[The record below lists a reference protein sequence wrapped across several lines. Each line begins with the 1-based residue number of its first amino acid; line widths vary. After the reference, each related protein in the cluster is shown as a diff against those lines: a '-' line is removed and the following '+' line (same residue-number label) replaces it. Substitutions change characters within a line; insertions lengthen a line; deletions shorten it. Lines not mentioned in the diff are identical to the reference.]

1 MPHSMLLAF
10 SVTAPTLVRGVA
22 SGVVFGLLA
31 TGLVLVY
38 RSSGIINFAHAE
50 LGLIASAMVELLVT
64 RGNVPFWMSLP
75 AALGTA
81 ATVAALCEL
90 VVIRRLRNAP
100 KVMTVVAT
108 LGLSQFLLFLT
119 AAVRGS
125 ATSTMPMPPGFPEW
139 HLQSLTMNPAFTAI
153 LLLGPLSVVGV
164 SMLLSR
170 TQIGRT
176 IRGAAAN
183 PEAARLAGL
192 SPTRASAISWG
203 IAGALSGLS
212 SILVTGAFGAASAS
226 SAGPTLLVP
235 AIAAAVIARFRSI
248 GIAFAAGV
256 GLGIFQE
263 VVSFNVDSGG
273 AVTLA
278 MFVVVL
284 VGLLVQRSSGPRAAD
299 TSNWMSI
306 ASTPLTPRGRRI
318 GAAVA
323 VIVGGAIVVIGALG
337 SSATAVSLTFV
348 VATASIALSVFVI
361 TGMAGQLSLGQFAV
375 AGVGAVVGL
384 QVTAKSGDLLLGLI
398 FAGTAGALTTLLIG
412 LPGLRLRG
420 LFAAVTTLA
429 FAVVAREWLLAQ
441 TWMAGFGRSLDDA
454 SVLGLNLRTTQARF
468 LFCVCTYLFLV
479 LIVHN
484 VNSSGLGRRIRA
496 LRDNESQARGFTVSA
511 IATRAS
517 SFAFAGFVAGA
528 SGLLLGVGAS
538 TITAANFP
546 SSQSIT
552 IVAAAVLGGLQGVF
566 GSLLGALYLV
576 GIPRFVPLDNAGLAA
591 TSFGWLALLL
601 VAPQGIGGLL
611 NRLLGRLAGAPTP
624 ALVQTASPAPAGFS
638 LGGLSGTKRP
648 EPDGSVLLRASGLRK
663 HYGGVRAVDGV
674 DFEVR
679 VGETVGL
686 IGGNGA
692 GKTTLFELLGG
703 FVAPDSGTITFRGVD
718 ITKKSAERRALL
730 GVIRSFQDAAL
741 FSTFTVRDAVL
752 VALERRHRTRVL
764 PALIGLRR
772 HEKAQRIRADELLA
786 MCGLSSY
793 ASSVVSTLSTGTR
806 RFTELACMIAL
817 DPELLL
823 LDEPS
828 AGIAQRETEAL
839 TNVIRTVKEQ
849 LGTTVVVIEHDMP
862 FIRSLSDRLVV
873 MEAGRVLVSG
883 DPSTVL
889 SDERV
894 IASYLGTNAA
904 AIERSGEGDGS
915 RAADGVRATFGS
927 TGGRRRWTVPTREV
941 RMASRIRAV
950 TNFNRRLAWVTLAWL
965 VVATFSSWAEAPLHL
980 PRWVAWSS
988 NNLFTVNFVL
998 HFAMSAFVY
1007 RLPRPRTN
1015 PRIMQAYLGYA
1026 ILLFT
1031 LVSQSGRKE
1040 PLHAITFAILWLLIG
1055 GHIVLAVR
1063 SRARR
1068 AGAGAVSVR
1077 SGVSIP
1083 AVSAR
1088 SSVAPIAARTSG
1100 SPERVRRPPSVPD
1113 GPGPLGLSFS
1123 PFAFGAIGLVVT
1135 IVGFIVTA
1143 RGFHLRKGGV
1153 SLMPAAFVGI
1163 IGVHMVLGWQW
1174 LRLRRPSELRFAPI
1188 AAAVLVGL
1196 IFDNIILALGSPLG
1210 PGNFL
1215 RALSAPRYWIHA
1227 IGTPLLILLVL
1238 EIGSRCGLSWTQRRR
1253 WTWTLLAFVGI
1264 GFGLGNDGFGQK
1276 LKYSTSGG
1284 VARYANEAV
1293 KGPPVSSIAVI
1304 IIMITVSVMI
1314 WQRGYSP
1321 MMAVCSLVMLVGA
1334 AVGASFPLLGNLAEC
1349 FFVIALLAG
1358 MQAAAGYRPGQSA
1371 MRRSFAGSTP
1381 APAEPIRIRGLPI
1394 PWTTA
1399 LVAVLVSLL
1408 GVVHASANVR
1418 VPRGAPGTV
1427 VALFCLAIL
1436 SMCASFVLYVAVSPG
1451 SQAASLASLGLL
1463 LFAVDAV
1470 ALLPGNISGG
1480 ASWLRHVHDL
1490 RSVLVPLAAALLVPF
1505 VGTLAAVVT
1514 GNQRWLRTGRLA
1526 GVIALVLGIAV
1537 CLRAGSSWMYSGYA
1551 SRFSSDGLA
1560 TPGLLVVGAVSLVM
1574 VRLGLLILA
1583 RTGAVAP
1590 LAFAVLSL
1598 VATWGGQFNPL
1609 VFALAPLA
1617 LCGAMT
1623 CASMESASIAQ
1634 RARNQRGLRRQPSR
1648 KPRRSGSLSSIG
1660 GAE

>member
-1 MPHSMLLAF
+1 MLLAF
-10 SVTAPTLVRGVA
+10 SVTAPTLVRGLA

-125 ATSTMPMPPGFPEW
+125 ATSRMPMPPGFPQW
-139 HLQSLTMNPAFTAI
+139 HLQSLTLNPAFTAI
-153 LLLGPLSVVGV
+153 LVLGPLSVIVV
-164 SMLLSR
+164 SLLLSR

-284 VGLLVQRSSGPRAAD
+284 VGLMLQRSSGPRAAD

-318 GAAVA
+318 GAALA
-323 VIVGGAIVVIGALG
+323 IIFGGAIVAIGALG
-337 SSATAVSLTFV
+337 SSAVAVSLTFV

-375 AGVGAVVGL
+375 AGVGAVLGL
-384 QVTAKSGDLLLGLI
+384 EVTAKSGDLLLGFI
-398 FAGTAGALTTLLIG
+398 VAGITGALTTLLIG

-429 FAVVAREWLLAQ
+429 FAVAAREWLLAQ

-468 LFCVCTYLFLV
+468 VFCVCAYLVLA

-496 LRDNESQARGFTVSA
+496 LRDNENQARGFTVSA
-511 IATRAS
+511 LATRAS

-611 NRLLGRLAGAPTP
+611 NRLLGRLGGSVVP
-624 ALVQTASPAPAGFS
+624 AIVDSGSPAPAVFS
-638 LGGLSGTKRP
+638 LTGWGGAGRS
-648 EPDGSVLLRASGLRK
+648 EPNGGVLLRASGLRK
-663 HYGGVRAVDGV
+663 HYGGVHAVDGV

-692 GKTTLFELLGG
+692 GKTTMFELLGG
-703 FVAPDSGTITFRGVD
+703 FVAPDSGTITFHGVD
-718 ITKKSAERRALL
+718 ITKKNAEKRARL

-752 VALERRHRTRVL
+752 VALERRHRTKVL
-764 PALIGLRR
+764 PALLGLRR
-772 HEKAQRIRADELLA
+772 HEKAQRIRADELLS
-786 MCGLSSY
+786 MCGLSDYSD
-793 ASSVVSTLSTGTR
+793 AVVSTLSTGTR
-806 RFTELACMIAL
+806 RITELACMIAL

-839 TNVIRTVKEQ
+839 SSVIRTVKEQ

-862 FIRSLSDRLVV
+862 FIRSLSDRIVV
-873 MEAGRVLVSG
+873 MEAGAVLASG

-889 SDERV
+889 ADERV
-894 IASYLGTNAA
+894 IASYLGTNTA
-904 AIERSGEGDGS
+904 AIERSGAGDGS
-915 RAADGVRATFGS
+915 RAADGKRAAFGS
-927 TGGRRRWTVPTREV
+927 TGSRRRWTLPTREV
-941 RMASRIRAV
+941 RVASRIRAV
-950 TNFNRRLAWVTLAWL
+950 TNFNRRLAWVTFGWL
-965 VVATFSSWAEAPLHL
+965 IVATFSSWAEPRLDL

-988 NNLFTVNFVL
+988 NNFFTVNFVL
-998 HFAMSAFVY
+998 HFAMSAYVY
-1007 RLPRPRTN
+1007 RFPRPRTN

-1040 PLHAITFAILWLLIG
+1040 PLHAITFAVLWLLIG

-1063 SRARR
+1063 SRSRR
-1068 AGAGAVSVR
+1068 SVAGAVATSPPR
-1077 SGVSIP
+1077 S
-1083 AVSAR
+1083 AQ
-1088 SSVAPIAARTSG
+1088 SG
-1100 SPERVRRPPSVPD
+1100 SAPRPQAKPV
-1113 GPGPLGLSFS
+1113 GVGALGLSFS
-1123 PFAFGAIGLVVT
+1123 PLAFGAIGLMVT
-1135 IVGFIVTA
+1135 IVGFVVTA
-1143 RGFHLRKGGV
+1143 RGLNLRKGGV
-1153 SLMPAAFVGI
+1153 ALMPAAFIGI
-1163 IGVHMVLGWQW
+1163 IGVHMVLARQW
-1174 LRLRRPSELRFAPI
+1174 VRLRRPSGLRFAPI
-1188 AAAVLVGL
+1188 AAAVLIGL
-1196 IFDNIILALGSPLG
+1196 MFDNVVLALGSPLG
-1210 PGNFL
+1210 RGQLL
-1215 RALSAPRYWIHA
+1215 RALSIPRYWIHA

-1253 WTWTLLAFVGI
+1253 WAWTLFAFVGI
-1264 GFGLGNDGFGQK
+1264 GFGLGHDGFGQK

-1304 IIMITVSVMI
+1304 IIMIAVSVMI
-1314 WQRGYSP
+1314 WQRGYSS

-1371 MRRSFAGSTP
+1371 LRRTLVDSKPVA
-1381 APAEPIRIRGLPI
+1381 AEPLSIRGLSI

-1399 LVAVLVSLL
+1399 LIAGLVAIL

-1418 VPRGAPGTV
+1418 VAHGAAGTV
-1427 VALFCLAIL
+1427 VAFFCVAVL
-1436 SMCASFVLYVAVSPG
+1436 SMCASFVLYLAVAPG

-1470 ALLPGNISGG
+1470 VLLPGNISGG
-1480 ASWLRHVHDL
+1480 ANWLRRLHDL
-1490 RSVLVPLAAALLVPF
+1490 RCGLVPLAAALLVPF
-1505 VGTLAAVVT
+1505 VGTLAASVT
-1514 GNQRWLRTGRLA
+1514 GHRRWARTGRLA
-1526 GVIALVLGIAV
+1526 GAMALVVGFAV
-1537 CLRAGSSWMYSGYA
+1537 CVGVGSSWTYSGYA
-1551 SRFSSDGLA
+1551 RRFASDGLA
-1560 TPGLLVVGAVSLVM
+1560 TPGLLIVGAISLTM
-1574 VRLGLLILA
+1574 IRLGMLVRG
-1583 RTGAVAP
+1583 RTGASAP
-1590 LAFAVLSL
+1590 LAFAVLAL

-1617 LCGAMT
+1617 LGAAMT
-1623 CASMESASIAQ
+1623 FASMESASIE
-1634 RARNQRGLRRQPSR
+1634 RRERNQRGLRPRPS
-1648 KPRRSGSLSSIG
+1648 PMRSGSRSRSSIG
-1660 GAE
+1660 GAV